1 MILDLKLKI
10 TADDP
15 SLCSSNFLLQ
25 GVQSKIYVPVM
36 KRQRCESLEDKIKSF
51 TKRKRFKRKSK
62 DTLEFSLI
70 K

>member
-1 MILDLKLKI
+1 MVCSNKYIEKLI
-10 TADDP
+10 IFFV
-15 SLCSSNFLLQ
+15 L
-25 GVQSKIYVPVM
+25 V
-36 KRQRCESLEDKIKSF
+36 ESLEDKIKSF